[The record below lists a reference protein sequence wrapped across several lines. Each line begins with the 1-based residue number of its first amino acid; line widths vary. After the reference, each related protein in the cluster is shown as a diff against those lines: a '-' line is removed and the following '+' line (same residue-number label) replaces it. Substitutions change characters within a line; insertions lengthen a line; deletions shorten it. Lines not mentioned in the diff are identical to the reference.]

1 MGKLL
6 ATASITIKH
15 VKDGQNGVDASNKE
29 RYDGLFADGI
39 EYWSKNFNNYVKPD
53 SNTTVIT
60 STKQPKYGD
69 KVLNIKN
76 DTWLYAKNK
85 ISIKPNSIYRF
96 IFRVRQETAATDNTK
111 MQIYAGA
118 TEFNSSGAK
127 ISVNNGTYFV
137 VSGTNI
143 APPTANQI
151 TAGDYKWLE
160 YTVYMS
166 TTAKNAITDSKGAT
180 LFPAVKAFTSGV
192 STIKPMFIVNYQ
204 GGNGTA
210 QVDAL
215 IVEEVTDLYEVAVLQ
230 SRTSKLEVKDTEIL
244 AQVTKTETIVS
255 KLGNPMSLGVKK
267 EYSDFTSSNVGE
279 FYLHGYDSNNK
290 PADVNGSCMW
300 PQTINGVQ
308 QLASTTL
315 PKQMYN
321 PNGKVPAKTP
331 IYMVWDLTSGNWLSI
346 WKTEVENTVTW
357 HKMHANDSVDGNV
370 YTFTWNANE
379 INRYIFVG
387 YYMTEKN
394 ISESPFLAVQLFKG
408 ALTYLE
414 AINMSVTASYGQI
427 KVLDNE
433 ISMKVDNDG
442 VIAAINLYSQTDGSG
457 SGVKISGNKIDL
469 EGQVTFSSLAASG
482 AGAIKSV
489 FTTQGDTTV
498 INGAMIKTGSIK
510 ANDLLIKGN
519 LSIIN
524 NENKKTFSVDADGNV
539 EVDGLLQSS
548 NFDEHLALGYQI
560 SPAGT
565 AILNQAVVK
574 GDVILPSSGMTN
586 YGGQI
591 GNKNLVKNSD
601 FSNGNSNWS
610 FSIASVDKTK
620 LFEGRPTLK
629 LTRTG
634 ATTDTWNGAQQD
646 IDIQGNANIK
656 NQAFTVSFWY
666 YIEDKSTIDTTI
678 AVELK
683 GKNANGNH
691 ISAGGYWS
699 ATKDTVVER
708 KWTYVSYTFTPTSSD
723 LDRLFIYPWIKR
735 NGTVWFARFKV
746 EKSNKAT
753 PWCPHPLEQLNNV
766 RIWAGE
772 KYENRDSAPF
782 RVYEN
787 GDIVATNGTFN
798 GRVLGH
804 IDSKNIHIHE
814 GQFVINSVTTFIDDD
829 NQVASIAPMDAHPNP
844 YMLLSA
850 EKNFINTDIAF
861 GTIEDSRIK
870 YSNNN
875 RILDVNCKA
884 NFNIGT
890 TRLTCNSGTAW
901 SDGIEFASRL
911 TGNNG
916 LVAMNFRG
924 TSSSDANHMNTL
936 YMVAKGGKGSTYGD
950 FCMRRAN
957 WDEDFDLNVHGNVK
971 IKTAISSELHGVQ
984 IKAVSNEGWGFYV
997 V

>member
-15 VKDGQNGVDASNKE
+15 IKDGVDASNKE

-39 EYWSKNFNNYVKPD
+39 EYWSKDYNNYVKPD
-53 SNTTVIT
+53 GNTTVIT

-127 ISVNNGTYFV
+127 ISVNNGTYFIV
-137 VSGTNI
+137 GGVNI
-143 APPTANQI
+143 APPTADQI
-151 TAGDYKWLE
+151 TAGNYKWLE
-160 YTVYMS
+160 YTAYMS

-192 STIKPMFIVNYQ
+192 STIKPMFIVNYT

-230 SRTSKLEVKDTEIL
+230 SRSSKLEAKDTEIL

-414 AINMSVTASYGQI
+414 AINMSVTASYGQV

-433 ISMKVDNDG
+433 ISMKVDNNG

-510 ANDLLIKGN
+510 ANDLLIKDN

-524 NENKKTFSVDADGNV
+524 SENKKTFSVDADGNV
-539 EVDGLLQSS
+539 EIDGLLQSS

-574 GDVILPSSGMTN
+574 GDVILPNAGMTN
-586 YGGQI
+586 EYDMSQAYGR
-591 GNKNLVKNSD
+591 NLALNTSKNY
-601 FSNGNSNWS
+601 SNAYSS
-610 FSIASVDKTK
+610 F
-620 LFEGRPTLK
+620 
-629 LTRTG
+629 TG
-634 ATTDTWNGAQQD
+634 ATNTCPSLATVKLNGLNVGDKVTVRLIYKYTNIVAASGQTASVW
-646 IDIQGNANIK
+646 IQGSGNSTAWNSGAFGGSGKKTLSGSGEYEFLYDFTITSDHLKNSTWSTNIRH
-656 NQAFTVSFWY
+656 
-666 YIEDKSTIDTTI
+666 D
-678 AVELK
+678 
-683 GKNANGNH
+683 
-691 ISAGGYWS
+691 
-699 ATKDTVVER
+699 
-708 KWTYVSYTFTPTSSD
+708 YVQSGSVQ
-723 LDRLFIYPWIKR
+723 WKE
-735 NGTVWFARFKV
+735 FKV
-746 EKSNKAT
+746 EKCTKDKAT
-753 PWCPHPLEQLNNV
+753 KWSPAPEDNLNPV
-766 RIWAGE
+766 RIWAGSEYE
-772 KYENRDSAPF
+772 KRDNAPF
-782 RVYEN
+782 RVYQN
-787 GDIVATNGTFN
+787 GDIVATNGTFS
-798 GRVLGH
+798 GRILGH
-804 IDSKNIHIHE
+804 IDSGNIHIDNGE
-814 GQFVINSVTTFIDDD
+814 FVINSVTTFIDDD
-829 NQVASIAPMDAHPNP
+829 NQVASIAPRDAHPNP

-875 RILDVNCKA
+875 RVLDVNCKA

>member
-15 VKDGQNGVDASNKE
+15 IKDGVDASNKE

-39 EYWSKNFNNYVKPD
+39 EYWSKDYNNYVKPD
-53 SNTTVIT
+53 GNTTVIT

-69 KVLNIKN
+69 KVLNIRN
-76 DTWLYAKNK
+76 ETWLYAKNK

-96 IFRVRQETAATDNTK
+96 IFRVRQETASTDNTK
-111 MQIYAGA
+111 MKIYAGA

-127 ISVNNGTYFV
+127 ISTNNGTYFV
-137 VSGTNI
+137 VGGTNI

-267 EYSDFTSSNVGE
+267 EYSNFTTSNEGE
-279 FYLHGYDSNNK
+279 FYLHGYDSSNK

-370 YTFTWNANE
+370 YTFTWNENE

-469 EGQVTFSSLAASG
+469 EGQVTFSSLASSG

-591 GNKNLVKNSD
+591 GNENIALDTNKGTTGWGWGLQAGGRTITEVVEDGIRCCKITRDSVASTGWSYISYSRIGREKYLPSKKYTISFEVKSSVVTKFTCSLMEGNAT
-601 FSNGNSNWS
+601 NGLTTNTATAQVPKANTW
-610 FSIASVDKTK
+610 TK
-620 LFEGRPTLK
+620 LSFTL
-629 LTRTG
+629 T
-634 ATTDTWNGAQQD
+634 
-646 IDIQGNANIK
+646 
-656 NQAFTVSFWY
+656 
-666 YIEDKSTIDTTI
+666 
-678 AVELK
+678 
-683 GKNANGNH
+683 
-691 ISAGGYWS
+691 
-699 ATKDTVVER
+699 TKDTLPTSTTQCVYLNGMSSEPG
-708 KWTYVSYTFTPTSSD
+708 VSYMF
-723 LDRLFIYPWIKR
+723 R
-735 NGTVWFARFKV
+735 NLKIEEGT
-746 EKSNKAT
+746 KST
-753 PWCPHPLEQLNNV
+753 PWCPNKSEQFNHV

-772 KYENRDSAPF
+772 KYENRNSAPF

-787 GDIVATNGTFN
+787 GDIIATNGTFN

-829 NQVASIAPMDAHPNP
+829 NQVASIAPRDAHPNP

-875 RILDVNCKA
+875 RVLDVNCKA

-911 TGNNG
+911 AGNNG

-924 TSSSDANHMNTL
+924 TSSSDANCMNTL
-936 YMVAKGGKGSTYGD
+936 FMVAKGGKGSTYGD

>member
-15 VKDGQNGVDASNKE
+15 VKDGHDASNKE

-39 EYWSKNFNNYVKPD
+39 EYWSKDFNNYVKPD

-76 DTWLYAKNK
+76 ETWLYAKNK

-96 IFRVRQETAATDNTK
+96 IFRVRQETASTDNTK
-111 MQIYAGA
+111 MKIYAGA

-127 ISVNNGTYFV
+127 ISANNGNYFV
-137 VSGTNI
+137 VGAVDI
-143 APPTANQI
+143 APPTADQI
-151 TAGDYKWLE
+151 TAGNYKWLE
-160 YTVYMS
+160 YTAYMS

-267 EYSDFTSSNVGE
+267 EYSDFATSNAGE
-279 FYLHGYDSNNK
+279 FYLHGYDSSNK

-433 ISMKVDNDG
+433 ISMKVDNNG

-469 EGQVTFSSLAASG
+469 EGQVTFSSLADSG

-519 LSIIN
+519 LSIIDS
-524 NENKKTFSVDADGNV
+524 ENKKTFSVDADGNV
-539 EVDGLLQSS
+539 EIDGLLQSS

-560 SPAGT
+560 SPDGT
-565 AILNQAVVK
+565 AILNQATIR
-574 GDVILPSSGMTN
+574 GDVKLPNAGITN
-586 YGGQI
+586 YGATI
-591 GNKNLVKNSD
+591 GNENLLLRSGA
-601 FSNGNSNWS
+601 FSNNTGNWGANGSTISLDNT
-610 FSIASVDKTK
+610 TK
-620 LFEGRPTLK
+620 YNDSPTIK
-629 LTRTG
+629 IVGNTG
-634 ATTDTWNGAQQD
+634 AVYNGFVQLERNTTYIYSATVKANKIING
-646 IDIQGNANIK
+646 GNMSPLHMWVNTQESAAHLEIITL
-656 NQAFTVSFWY
+656 A
-666 YIEDKSTIDTTI
+666 KSTITTEWNQ
-678 AVELK
+678 V
-683 GKNANGNH
+683 
-691 ISAGGYWS
+691 Y
-699 ATKDTVVER
+699 VVF
-708 KWTYVSYTFTPTSSD
+708 KTPNEA
-723 LDRLFIYPWIKR
+723 DRYFMKPFIYNI
-735 NGTVWFARFKV
+735 GDATVWLANAKV
-746 EKSNKAT
+746 EKTNENKPT
-753 PWCPHPLEQLNNV
+753 PWCPHKGEQMNYV
-766 RIWAGE
+766 RFWAGTSF
-772 KYENRDSAPF
+772 ENRESAPF
-782 RVYEN
+782 RVYQN

-850 EKNFINTDIAF
+850 EKNFINTDISF

-875 RILDVNCKA
+875 RTLDVNCKA

-936 YMVAKGGKGSTYGD
+936 FMVAKGGKGSTYGD

>member
-15 VKDGQNGVDASNKE
+15 IKDGVDASNKE

-39 EYWSKNFNNYVKPD
+39 EYWSKDFNNYVKPD
-53 SNTTVIT
+53 GNTTVIT

-96 IFRVRQETAATDNTK
+96 IFRVRQETASTDNTK
-111 MQIYAGA
+111 MKIYAGA

-127 ISVNNGTYFV
+127 ISVNNGSYFIV
-137 VSGTNI
+137 GAVNI
-143 APPTANQI
+143 APPTADQT

-267 EYSDFTSSNVGE
+267 EYSDFTSSNIGE

-331 IYMVWDLTSGNWLSI
+331 IYMVWDLTGGNWLSI

-414 AINMSVTASYGQI
+414 AINMSVTASYGQV

-433 ISMKVDNDG
+433 ISMKVDNNG

-482 AGAIKSV
+482 AGAIKNV

-510 ANDLLIKGN
+510 ANDLLIKDN
-519 LSIIN
+519 LSIIDS
-524 NENKKTFSVDADGNV
+524 ENKKTFSVDADGNV
-539 EVDGLLQSS
+539 EIDGLLQSS

-591 GNKNLVKNSD
+591 GNENIALDTNKGTTGWGWGLQAGGRTITEVVEDGIRCCKITRDSVASTGWSYISYSRIGREKYLPSKKYTISFEVKSSVVTKFTCSLMEGNATNGLTTNSATAQVPKA
-601 FSNGNSNWS
+601 NTW
-610 FSIASVDKTK
+610 TK
-620 LFEGRPTLK
+620 LSFTL
-629 LTRTG
+629 T
-634 ATTDTWNGAQQD
+634 
-646 IDIQGNANIK
+646 
-656 NQAFTVSFWY
+656 
-666 YIEDKSTIDTTI
+666 
-678 AVELK
+678 
-683 GKNANGNH
+683 
-691 ISAGGYWS
+691 
-699 ATKDTVVER
+699 TKDTLPTSTTQCVYLNGMSSEPG
-708 KWTYVSYTFTPTSSD
+708 VSYMF
-723 LDRLFIYPWIKR
+723 R
-735 NGTVWFARFKV
+735 NLKIEEGT
-746 EKSNKAT
+746 EST
-753 PWCPHPLEQLNNV
+753 PWCPNKSEQFNNV

-814 GQFVINSVTTFIDDD
+814 GQFVINSITTFIDDD
-829 NQVASIAPMDAHPNP
+829 NQVASIAPRDAHPNP

-850 EKNFINTDIAF
+850 EKNFINTDISF

-875 RILDVNCKA
+875 RTLDVNCKA

-924 TSSSDANHMNTL
+924 TSSSDANCMNTL
-936 YMVAKGGKGSTYGD
+936 FMVAKGGKGSTYGD

>member
-15 VKDGQNGVDASNKE
+15 IKDGQNGVDASNKE

-39 EYWSKNFNNYVKPD
+39 EYWSKDYNNYVKPD
-53 SNTTVIT
+53 GNTTVIT

-69 KVLNIKN
+69 KVLNIRN
-76 DTWLYAKNK
+76 ETWLYAKNK

-96 IFRVRQETAATDNTK
+96 IFRVRQETASTDNTK
-111 MQIYAGA
+111 MKIYAGA

-127 ISVNNGTYFV
+127 ISTNNGTYFV
-137 VSGTNI
+137 VGGTNI
-143 APPTANQI
+143 APPTADQI
-151 TAGDYKWLE
+151 TAGNYKWLE
-160 YTVYMS
+160 YTAYMS

-414 AINMSVTASYGQI
+414 AINMSVTASYGQV

-433 ISMKVDNDG
+433 ISMKVDNNG

-510 ANDLLIKGN
+510 ANDLLIKDN

-524 NENKKTFSVDADGNV
+524 SENKKTFSVDADGNV
-539 EVDGLLQSS
+539 EIDGLLQSS
-548 NFDEHLALGYQI
+548 NFNEHLALGYQI

-591 GNKNLVKNSD
+591 GNENIATNTNEGTTGWGWGLQAGGRTITEVVEDGIRCCKITRDSVASTGWSYISYSRIGREKYLPSKKYTISFEVKSSVVTKFTCSLMEGNATNGLTTNSATAQVPKA
-601 FSNGNSNWS
+601 NTW
-610 FSIASVDKTK
+610 TK
-620 LFEGRPTLK
+620 LSFTL
-629 LTRTG
+629 T
-634 ATTDTWNGAQQD
+634 
-646 IDIQGNANIK
+646 
-656 NQAFTVSFWY
+656 
-666 YIEDKSTIDTTI
+666 
-678 AVELK
+678 
-683 GKNANGNH
+683 
-691 ISAGGYWS
+691 
-699 ATKDTVVER
+699 TKDTLPTSTTQCVYLNGMSSEPG
-708 KWTYVSYTFTPTSSD
+708 VSYMF
-723 LDRLFIYPWIKR
+723 R
-735 NGTVWFARFKV
+735 NLKIEEGT
-746 EKSNKAT
+746 EST
-753 PWCPHPLEQLNNV
+753 PWCPNKSEQFNNV

-772 KYENRDSAPF
+772 KYENRNNAPF

-787 GDIVATNGTFN
+787 GDIIATNGTFN

-850 EKNFINTDIAF
+850 EKNFINTDISF

-875 RILDVNCKA
+875 RVLDVNCKA

-911 TGNNG
+911 AGNNG

-924 TSSSDANHMNTL
+924 TSSSDANCMNTL
-936 YMVAKGGKGSTYGD
+936 FMVAKGGKGSTYGD

>member
-15 VKDGQNGVDASNKE
+15 VKDGVDASNKE

-39 EYWSKNFNNYVKPD
+39 EYWSKDYNNYVKPD
-53 SNTTVIT
+53 GNTTVIT

-69 KVLNIKN
+69 KVLNIRN
-76 DTWLYAKNK
+76 ETWLYAKNK

-96 IFRVRQETAATDNTK
+96 IFRVRQETASTDNTK
-111 MQIYAGA
+111 MKIYAGA

-127 ISVNNGTYFV
+127 ISVNNGSYFIV
-137 VSGTNI
+137 GAVNI
-143 APPTANQI
+143 APPTADQT

-279 FYLHGYDSNNK
+279 FYLHGYDSSNK

-331 IYMVWDLTSGNWLSI
+331 IYMVWDLTGGNWLSI

-433 ISMKVDNDG
+433 ISMKVDNNG

-469 EGQVTFSSLAASG
+469 EGQVTFSSLASSG

-591 GNKNLVKNSD
+591 GNENIALDTNKGTTGWGWGLQAGGRTITEVVEDGIRCCKITRDSVASTGWSYISYSRIGREKYLPSKKYTISFEVKSSVVTKFTCSLMEGNATNGLTTNSATAQVPKA
-601 FSNGNSNWS
+601 NTW
-610 FSIASVDKTK
+610 TK
-620 LFEGRPTLK
+620 LSFTL
-629 LTRTG
+629 T
-634 ATTDTWNGAQQD
+634 
-646 IDIQGNANIK
+646 
-656 NQAFTVSFWY
+656 
-666 YIEDKSTIDTTI
+666 
-678 AVELK
+678 
-683 GKNANGNH
+683 
-691 ISAGGYWS
+691 
-699 ATKDTVVER
+699 TKDTLPTSTTQCVYLNGMSSEPG
-708 KWTYVSYTFTPTSSD
+708 VSYMF
-723 LDRLFIYPWIKR
+723 R
-735 NGTVWFARFKV
+735 NLKIEEGT
-746 EKSNKAT
+746 EST
-753 PWCPHPLEQLNNV
+753 PWCPNKSEQFNNV

-772 KYENRDSAPF
+772 KYENRNSAPF

-787 GDIVATNGTFN
+787 GDIIATNGTFN

-850 EKNFINTDIAF
+850 EKNFINTDISF

-875 RILDVNCKA
+875 RTLDVNCKA

-924 TSSSDANHMNTL
+924 TSSSDANCMNTL
-936 YMVAKGGKGSTYGD
+936 FMVAKGGKGSTYGD

>member
-15 VKDGQNGVDASNKE
+15 VKDGVDASNKE

-39 EYWSKNFNNYVKPD
+39 EYWSKDYNNYVKPD
-53 SNTTVIT
+53 GNTTVIT

-76 DTWLYAKNK
+76 ETWLYAKNK

-96 IFRVRQETAATDNTK
+96 IFRVRQETASTDNTK
-111 MQIYAGA
+111 MKIYAGA

-127 ISVNNGTYFV
+127 ISVNNGNYFV
-137 VSGTNI
+137 VGGTNI
-143 APPTANQI
+143 APPTTDQT
-151 TAGDYKWLE
+151 TAGNYKWLE
-160 YTVYMS
+160 YTAYMS

-192 STIKPMFIVNYQ
+192 STIRPMFIVNYQ

-433 ISMKVDNDG
+433 ISMKVDNNG

-469 EGQVTFSSLAASG
+469 EGQVTFSSLASSG

-524 NENKKTFSVDADGNV
+524 NENKKTFSVDANGNV

-574 GDVILPSSGMTN
+574 GDVILPNAGMTN
-586 YGGQI
+586 EYDMSQAYGR
-591 GNKNLVKNSD
+591 NLALNTSKD
-601 FSNGNSNWS
+601 YSNAYSS
-610 FSIASVDKTK
+610 F
-620 LFEGRPTLK
+620 
-629 LTRTG
+629 TG
-634 ATTDTWNGAQQD
+634 ATNTCPSLATVKLNGLNVGDKVTVRLIYKYTNIVAASGQTASVW
-646 IDIQGNANIK
+646 IQGSGNSTAWNSGAFGGSGKKTLSGSGEYEFLYDFTITSDHLKNSTWSTNIRH
-656 NQAFTVSFWY
+656 
-666 YIEDKSTIDTTI
+666 D
-678 AVELK
+678 
-683 GKNANGNH
+683 
-691 ISAGGYWS
+691 
-699 ATKDTVVER
+699 
-708 KWTYVSYTFTPTSSD
+708 YVQSGSVQ
-723 LDRLFIYPWIKR
+723 WKE
-735 NGTVWFARFKV
+735 FKV
-746 EKSNKAT
+746 EKCTKDKAT
-753 PWCPHPLEQLNNV
+753 KWSPAPEDNLNPV
-766 RIWAGE
+766 RIWAGSEYE
-772 KYENRDSAPF
+772 KRDNAPF
-782 RVYEN
+782 RVYQN

-798 GRVLGH
+798 GKVLGH

-850 EKNFINTDIAF
+850 EKNFINTDISF

-875 RILDVNCKA
+875 RTLDVNCKA

-936 YMVAKGGKGSTYGD
+936 FMVAKGGKGSTYGD

>member
-15 VKDGQNGVDASNKE
+15 IKDGQNGVDASNKE

-39 EYWSKNFNNYVKPD
+39 EYWSKDYNNYVKPD
-53 SNTTVIT
+53 GNTTVIT

-111 MQIYAGA
+111 MKIYAGA

-137 VSGTNI
+137 VGGTNI
-143 APPTANQI
+143 APPTADQI
-151 TAGDYKWLE
+151 TAGNYKWLE
-160 YTVYMS
+160 YTAYMS

-331 IYMVWDLTSGNWLSI
+331 IYMVWDLTGGNWLSI

-414 AINMSVTASYGQI
+414 AINMSVTASYGQV

-433 ISMKVDNDG
+433 ISMKVDNNG

-524 NENKKTFSVDADGNV
+524 NKNKKTFSVDADGNV

-591 GNKNLVKNSD
+591 GNENIALDTNKGTTGWGWGLQAGGRTITEVVEDGIRCCKITRDSVASTGWSYISYSRIGREKYLPSKKYTISFEVKSSVATKFTCCLMEGNATNGLTTNSATAQVPKA
-601 FSNGNSNWS
+601 NTW
-610 FSIASVDKTK
+610 TK
-620 LFEGRPTLK
+620 LSFTL
-629 LTRTG
+629 T
-634 ATTDTWNGAQQD
+634 
-646 IDIQGNANIK
+646 
-656 NQAFTVSFWY
+656 
-666 YIEDKSTIDTTI
+666 
-678 AVELK
+678 
-683 GKNANGNH
+683 
-691 ISAGGYWS
+691 
-699 ATKDTVVER
+699 TKDTLPTSTTQCVYLNGMSSEPG
-708 KWTYVSYTFTPTSSD
+708 VSYMF
-723 LDRLFIYPWIKR
+723 R
-735 NGTVWFARFKV
+735 NLKIEEGT
-746 EKSNKAT
+746 EST
-753 PWCPHPLEQLNNV
+753 PWCPNKSEQFNNV

-850 EKNFINTDIAF
+850 EKNFINTDISF

-875 RILDVNCKA
+875 RTLDVNCKA

>member
-15 VKDGQNGVDASNKE
+15 IKDGQNGVDASNKE

-39 EYWSKNFNNYVKPD
+39 EYWSKDYNNYVKPD
-53 SNTTVIT
+53 GNTTVIT

-69 KVLNIKN
+69 KVLNIRN
-76 DTWLYAKNK
+76 ETWLYAKNK

-96 IFRVRQETAATDNTK
+96 IFRVRQETASTDNTK
-111 MQIYAGA
+111 MKIYAGA

-127 ISVNNGTYFV
+127 ISVNNGSYFIV
-137 VSGTNI
+137 GAVNI
-143 APPTANQI
+143 APPTADQT

-267 EYSDFTSSNVGE
+267 EYSNFTTSNEGE
-279 FYLHGYDSNNK
+279 FYLHGYDSSNK

-315 PKQMYN
+315 PKQTYN
-321 PNGKVPAKTP
+321 PDGKVPAKTP
-331 IYMVWDLTSGNWLSI
+331 IYMVWDLTGGNWLSV

-357 HKMHANDSVDGNV
+357 YKMHANENVDGNV
-370 YTFTWNANE
+370 YTFTWNENE

-433 ISMKVDNDG
+433 ISMKVDNNG

-591 GNKNLVKNSD
+591 GNENIALDTNKGTTGWGWGLQAGGRTITEIVEDGIRCCKITRDSVASTGWSYISYSRIGREKYLPSKKYTISFEVKSSVVTKFTCSLMEGNATNGLTTNSATAQVPKA
-601 FSNGNSNWS
+601 NTW
-610 FSIASVDKTK
+610 TK
-620 LFEGRPTLK
+620 LSFTL
-629 LTRTG
+629 T
-634 ATTDTWNGAQQD
+634 
-646 IDIQGNANIK
+646 
-656 NQAFTVSFWY
+656 
-666 YIEDKSTIDTTI
+666 
-678 AVELK
+678 
-683 GKNANGNH
+683 
-691 ISAGGYWS
+691 
-699 ATKDTVVER
+699 TKDTLPTSTTQCVYLNGMSSEPG
-708 KWTYVSYTFTPTSSD
+708 VSYMF
-723 LDRLFIYPWIKR
+723 R
-735 NGTVWFARFKV
+735 NLKIEEGT
-746 EKSNKAT
+746 EST
-753 PWCPHPLEQLNNV
+753 PWCPNKSEQFNNV

-814 GQFVINSVTTFIDDD
+814 GQFVINSVTTFIDDN

-924 TSSSDANHMNTL
+924 TSSNDANHMNTL

>member
-15 VKDGQNGVDASNKE
+15 IKDGVDASNKE

-39 EYWSKNFNNYVKPD
+39 EYWSKDFNNYVKPD
-53 SNTTVIT
+53 GNTTVIT

-166 TTAKNAITDSKGAT
+166 TTAKNAITDSKGTT

-192 STIKPMFIVNYQ
+192 STIKPMFIVNYS

-267 EYSDFTSSNVGE
+267 EYSNFTTSNEGE
-279 FYLHGYDSNNK
+279 FYLHGYDSSNK
-290 PADVNGSCMW
+290 PADINGSCMW

-315 PKQMYN
+315 PKQTYN
-321 PNGKVPAKTP
+321 PDGKVPAKTP
-331 IYMVWDLTSGNWLSI
+331 IYMVWDLTGGNWLSV

-357 HKMHANDSVDGNV
+357 YKMHANENVDGNV
-370 YTFTWNANE
+370 YTFTWNENE

-414 AINMSVTASYGQI
+414 AINMSVTASYGQV

-433 ISMKVDNDG
+433 ISMKVDNNG

-482 AGAIKSV
+482 TGAIKNV

-510 ANDLLIKGN
+510 ANDLLIKDN
-519 LSIIN
+519 LSIIDS
-524 NENKKTFSVDADGNV
+524 ENKKTFSVDADGNV
-539 EVDGLLQSS
+539 EIDGLLQSS

-560 SPAGT
+560 SPNGT
-565 AILNQAVVK
+565 AILNQATIR
-574 GDVILPSSGMTN
+574 GDVKLPNAGITN
-586 YGGQI
+586 YGATI
-591 GNKNLVKNSD
+591 GNENLLLRSGA
-601 FSNGNSNWS
+601 FSNNTGNWGANGSTISLDNT
-610 FSIASVDKTK
+610 TK
-620 LFEGRPTLK
+620 YNDSPTIK
-629 LTRTG
+629 
-634 ATTDTWNGAQQD
+634 
-646 IDIQGNANIK
+646 IVGNAGAIYNGFAQLER
-656 NQAFTVSFWY
+656 NTTYVYSATVKANKIINGGNMSPLHMWVNTQESAAHLE
-666 YIEDKSTIDTTI
+666 IITLAKSTITTEWNQ
-678 AVELK
+678 V
-683 GKNANGNH
+683 
-691 ISAGGYWS
+691 Y
-699 ATKDTVVER
+699 VVF
-708 KWTYVSYTFTPTSSD
+708 KTPNEA
-723 LDRLFIYPWIKR
+723 DRYFMKPFIYNI
-735 NGTVWFARFKV
+735 GDATVWLANAKV
-746 EKSNKAT
+746 EKTNENKPT
-753 PWCPHPLEQLNNV
+753 PWCPHKGEQMNYV
-766 RIWAGE
+766 RFWAGTSF
-772 KYENRDSAPF
+772 ENRESAPF
-782 RVYEN
+782 RVYQN

-850 EKNFINTDIAF
+850 EKNFINTDISF

-875 RILDVNCKA
+875 RTLDVNCKA

-924 TSSSDANHMNTL
+924 TSSSDANCMNTL
-936 YMVAKGGKGSTYGD
+936 FMVAKGGKGSTYGD

-957 WDEDFDLNVHGNVK
+957 WDEDFDLNVHGNIK

>member
-15 VKDGQNGVDASNKE
+15 VKDGVDASNKE

-39 EYWSKNFNNYVKPD
+39 EYWSKDYNNYVKPD
-53 SNTTVIT
+53 GNTTVIT

-76 DTWLYAKNK
+76 ETWLYAKNK

-111 MQIYAGA
+111 MKIYAGA

-127 ISVNNGTYFV
+127 ISVNNGSYFIV
-137 VSGTNI
+137 GAVNI
-143 APPTANQI
+143 APPTADQT
-151 TAGDYKWLE
+151 TAGNYKWLE

-267 EYSDFTSSNVGE
+267 EYSNFTTSNEGE
-279 FYLHGYDSNNK
+279 FYLHGYDSSNK

-315 PKQMYN
+315 PKQTYN
-321 PNGKVPAKTP
+321 PDGKVPAKTP
-331 IYMVWDLTSGNWLSI
+331 IYMVWDLTGGNWLSV

-357 HKMHANDSVDGNV
+357 YKMHANENVDGNV
-370 YTFTWNANE
+370 YTFTWNENE

-414 AINMSVTASYGQI
+414 AINMSVTASYGQV

-433 ISMKVDNDG
+433 ISMKVDNNG

-469 EGQVTFSSLAASG
+469 EGQVTFSSLASSG

-591 GNKNLVKNSD
+591 GNENIALDTNKGTTGWGWGLQAGGRTITEVVEDGIRCCKITRDSVASTGWSYISYSRIGREKYLPSKKYTISFEVKSSVVTKFTCSLMEGNATNGLTTNSATAQVPK
-601 FSNGNSNWS
+601 
-610 FSIASVDKTK
+610 ASTWTK
-620 LFEGRPTLK
+620 LSFI
-629 LTRTG
+629 LT
-634 ATTDTWNGAQQD
+634 
-646 IDIQGNANIK
+646 
-656 NQAFTVSFWY
+656 
-666 YIEDKSTIDTTI
+666 
-678 AVELK
+678 
-683 GKNANGNH
+683 
-691 ISAGGYWS
+691 
-699 ATKDTVVER
+699 TKDTLPTSTTQCVYLNGMSSEPG
-708 KWTYVSYTFTPTSSD
+708 VSYMF
-723 LDRLFIYPWIKR
+723 R
-735 NGTVWFARFKV
+735 NLKIEEGT
-746 EKSNKAT
+746 EST
-753 PWCPHPLEQLNNV
+753 PWCPNKSEQFNNV

-772 KYENRDSAPF
+772 KYENRNSAPF

-829 NQVASIAPMDAHPNP
+829 NQVASIAPRDAHPNP

-850 EKNFINTDIAF
+850 EKNFINTDISF

-936 YMVAKGGKGSTYGD
+936 FMVAKGGKGSTYGD

>member
-15 VKDGQNGVDASNKE
+15 VKDGVDASNKE

-39 EYWSKNFNNYVKPD
+39 EYWSKDYNNYVKPD
-53 SNTTVIT
+53 GNTTVIT

-96 IFRVRQETAATDNTK
+96 IFRVRQETASTDNTK
-111 MQIYAGA
+111 MKIYAGA

-127 ISVNNGTYFV
+127 ISVNNGNYFV
-137 VSGTNI
+137 VGGTNI
-143 APPTANQI
+143 APPTTDQT
-151 TAGDYKWLE
+151 TAGNYKWLE
-160 YTVYMS
+160 YTAYMS

-192 STIKPMFIVNYQ
+192 STIRPMFIVNYQ

-414 AINMSVTASYGQI
+414 AINMSVTASYGQV

-433 ISMKVDNDG
+433 ISMKVDNNG

-548 NFDEHLALGYQI
+548 NFNEHLALGYQI

-574 GDVILPSSGMTN
+574 GDVILPNAGMTN
-586 YGGQI
+586 EYDMSQAYGR
-591 GNKNLVKNSD
+591 NLALNTSKD
-601 FSNGNSNWS
+601 YSNAYSS
-610 FSIASVDKTK
+610 F
-620 LFEGRPTLK
+620 
-629 LTRTG
+629 TG
-634 ATTDTWNGAQQD
+634 ATNTCPSLATVKLNGLNVGDKVTVRLIYKYTNIVAASGQTASVW
-646 IDIQGNANIK
+646 IQGSGNSTAWNSGAFGGSGKKTISGSGEYEFLYDFTITSDHLKNSTWSTNIRH
-656 NQAFTVSFWY
+656 
-666 YIEDKSTIDTTI
+666 D
-678 AVELK
+678 
-683 GKNANGNH
+683 
-691 ISAGGYWS
+691 
-699 ATKDTVVER
+699 
-708 KWTYVSYTFTPTSSD
+708 YVQSGSVQ
-723 LDRLFIYPWIKR
+723 WKE
-735 NGTVWFARFKV
+735 FKV
-746 EKSNKAT
+746 EKCTKDKAT
-753 PWCPHPLEQLNNV
+753 KWSPAPEDNLNPV
-766 RIWAGE
+766 RIWAGSEYE
-772 KYENRDSAPF
+772 KRDNAPF
-782 RVYEN
+782 RVYQN

-798 GRVLGH
+798 GKVLGH

-850 EKNFINTDIAF
+850 EKNFINTDISF

-875 RILDVNCKA
+875 RTLDVNCKA

-936 YMVAKGGKGSTYGD
+936 FMVAKGGKGSTYGD

>member
-15 VKDGQNGVDASNKE
+15 VKDGVDASNKE

-39 EYWSKNFNNYVKPD
+39 EYWSKDYNNYVKPD
-53 SNTTVIT
+53 GNTTVIT

-69 KVLNIKN
+69 KVLNIRN
-76 DTWLYAKNK
+76 ETWLYAKNK

-96 IFRVRQETAATDNTK
+96 IFRVRQETASTDNTK
-111 MQIYAGA
+111 MKIYAGA

-267 EYSDFTSSNVGE
+267 EYSNFTTSNEGE
-279 FYLHGYDSNNK
+279 FYLHGYDSSNK

-315 PKQMYN
+315 PKQTYN
-321 PNGKVPAKTP
+321 PDGKVPAKTP
-331 IYMVWDLTSGNWLSI
+331 IYMVWDLTGGNWLSV

-357 HKMHANDSVDGNV
+357 YKMHANENVDGNV
-370 YTFTWNANE
+370 YTFTWNENE

-433 ISMKVDNDG
+433 ISMKVDNNG

-591 GNKNLVKNSD
+591 GNENIALDTNKGTTGWGWGLQAGGRTITEIVEDGIRCCKITRDSVASTGWSYISYSRIGREKYLPSKKYTISFEVKSSVVTKFTCSLMEGNATNGLTTNSATAQVPKA
-601 FSNGNSNWS
+601 NTW
-610 FSIASVDKTK
+610 TK
-620 LFEGRPTLK
+620 LSFTL
-629 LTRTG
+629 T
-634 ATTDTWNGAQQD
+634 
-646 IDIQGNANIK
+646 
-656 NQAFTVSFWY
+656 
-666 YIEDKSTIDTTI
+666 
-678 AVELK
+678 
-683 GKNANGNH
+683 
-691 ISAGGYWS
+691 
-699 ATKDTVVER
+699 TKDTLPTSTTQCVYLNGMSSEPG
-708 KWTYVSYTFTPTSSD
+708 VSYMF
-723 LDRLFIYPWIKR
+723 R
-735 NGTVWFARFKV
+735 NLKIEEGT
-746 EKSNKAT
+746 EST
-753 PWCPHPLEQLNNV
+753 PWCPNKSEQFNNV

-814 GQFVINSVTTFIDDD
+814 GQFVINSVTTFIDDN

-924 TSSSDANHMNTL
+924 TSSNDANHMNTL

>member
-15 VKDGQNGVDASNKE
+15 VKDGHDASNKE
-29 RYDGLFADGI
+29 RYDGFFADGI
-39 EYWSKNFNNYVKPD
+39 EYWSKDYNNYVKPD
-53 SNTTVIT
+53 GNTTVIT

-69 KVLNIKN
+69 KVLNIRN
-76 DTWLYAKNK
+76 ETWLYAKNK

-96 IFRVRQETAATDNTK
+96 IFRVRQETASTDNTK
-111 MQIYAGA
+111 MKIYAGA

-127 ISVNNGTYFV
+127 ISVNNGSYFIV
-137 VSGTNI
+137 GAVNI
-143 APPTANQI
+143 APPTADQT

-331 IYMVWDLTSGNWLSI
+331 IYIVRDLTDNKWLSV

-433 ISMKVDNDG
+433 VSMKVDNNG

-469 EGQVTFSSLAASG
+469 EGQVTFSSLASSG

-591 GNKNLVKNSD
+591 GNENIALDTNKGTTGWGWGLQAGGRTITEVVEDGIRCCKITRDSVASTGWSYISYSRIGREKYLPSKKYTISFEVKSSVVTKFTCSLMEGNATNGLTTNSATAQVPKA
-601 FSNGNSNWS
+601 NTW
-610 FSIASVDKTK
+610 TK
-620 LFEGRPTLK
+620 LSFTL
-629 LTRTG
+629 T
-634 ATTDTWNGAQQD
+634 
-646 IDIQGNANIK
+646 
-656 NQAFTVSFWY
+656 
-666 YIEDKSTIDTTI
+666 
-678 AVELK
+678 
-683 GKNANGNH
+683 
-691 ISAGGYWS
+691 
-699 ATKDTVVER
+699 TKDTLPTSTTQCVYLNGMSSEPG
-708 KWTYVSYTFTPTSSD
+708 VSYMF
-723 LDRLFIYPWIKR
+723 R
-735 NGTVWFARFKV
+735 NLKIEEGT
-746 EKSNKAT
+746 EST
-753 PWCPHPLEQLNNV
+753 PWCPNKSEQFNNV

-772 KYENRDSAPF
+772 KYENRNSAPF

-787 GDIVATNGTFN
+787 GDIIATNGTFN

-850 EKNFINTDIAF
+850 EKNFINTDISF

-875 RILDVNCKA
+875 RTLDVNCKA

-924 TSSSDANHMNTL
+924 TSSSDANCMNTL
-936 YMVAKGGKGSTYGD
+936 FMVAKGGKGSTYGD

>member
-15 VKDGQNGVDASNKE
+15 IKDGVDASNKE

-39 EYWSKNFNNYVKPD
+39 EYWSKDYNNYVKPD
-53 SNTTVIT
+53 GNTTVIT

-76 DTWLYAKNK
+76 ETWLYAKNK

-96 IFRVRQETAATDNTK
+96 IFRVRQETASTDNTK
-111 MQIYAGA
+111 MKIYAGA

-127 ISVNNGTYFV
+127 ISANNGTYFV

-192 STIKPMFIVNYQ
+192 STIRPMFIVNYQ

-331 IYMVWDLTSGNWLSI
+331 IYMVWDLTGGNWLSI

-370 YTFTWNANE
+370 YTFTWNENE

-414 AINMSVTASYGQI
+414 AINMSVTASYGQV

-433 ISMKVDNDG
+433 ISMKVDNNG

-539 EVDGLLQSS
+539 EIDGLLQSS

-574 GDVILPSSGMTN
+574 GDVILPNAGMTN
-586 YGGQI
+586 EYDMSQAYGR
-591 GNKNLVKNSD
+591 NLALNTSKNY
-601 FSNGNSNWS
+601 SNAYSS
-610 FSIASVDKTK
+610 F
-620 LFEGRPTLK
+620 
-629 LTRTG
+629 TG
-634 ATTDTWNGAQQD
+634 ATNTCPSLATVKLNGLKVGDKVTVRLIYKYTNIVAASGQTASAW
-646 IDIQGNANIK
+646 IQGSGNSTAWNSGAFGGSGKKTLSGSGEYEFLYDFTITSDHLKNSTWSTNIRH
-656 NQAFTVSFWY
+656 
-666 YIEDKSTIDTTI
+666 D
-678 AVELK
+678 
-683 GKNANGNH
+683 
-691 ISAGGYWS
+691 
-699 ATKDTVVER
+699 
-708 KWTYVSYTFTPTSSD
+708 YVQSGSVQ
-723 LDRLFIYPWIKR
+723 WKE
-735 NGTVWFARFKV
+735 FKV
-746 EKSNKAT
+746 EKCTKDKAT
-753 PWCPHPLEQLNNV
+753 KWSPAPEDNLNPV
-766 RIWAGE
+766 RIWAGSEYE
-772 KYENRDSAPF
+772 KRDNAPF
-782 RVYEN
+782 RVYQN
-787 GDIVATNGTFN
+787 GDIYATNGTFS

-804 IDSKNIHIHE
+804 IDSGNIHINNGE
-814 GQFVINSVTTFIDDD
+814 FIINSTSTYVNEHNEISTCNLDG
-829 NQVASIAPMDAHPNP
+829 VARDAHPNP
-844 YMLLSA
+844 YIMFSA
-850 EKNFINTDIAF
+850 TKNFINTDLIF
-861 GTIEDSRIK
+861 GTTDNTRIK
-870 YSNNN
+870 YSNANST
-875 RILDVNCKA
+875 LDINAKTTI
-884 NFNIGT
+884 NTGT
-890 TRLTCNSGTAW
+890 TGITVENGKAWNSG
-901 SDGIEFASRL
+901 INLFSRL
-911 TGNNG
+911 SGNSG
-916 LVAMNFRG
+916 SFTLNFRADSG
-924 TSSSDANHMNTL
+924 KPEQCNTL
-936 YMVAKGGKGSTYGD
+936 YLISRGGKGTSFGD
-950 FCMRRAN
+950 LCLRRETWA
-957 WDEDFDLNVHGNVK
+957 EDFDLRIKGNLQVTNK
-971 IKTAISSELHGVQ
+971 ITSETNSIEMRATAD
-984 IKAVSNEGWGFYV
+984 GWGFYV
-997 V
+997 I

>member
-39 EYWSKNFNNYVKPD
+39 EYWSKDYNNYVKPD
-53 SNTTVIT
+53 GNTTVIT

-69 KVLNIKN
+69 KVLNIRN
-76 DTWLYAKNK
+76 ETWLYAKNK

-96 IFRVRQETAATDNTK
+96 IFRVRQETASTDNTK
-111 MQIYAGA
+111 MKIYAGA

-127 ISVNNGTYFV
+127 ISTNNGTYFV
-137 VSGTNI
+137 VGGTNI
-143 APPTANQI
+143 APPTADQI
-151 TAGDYKWLE
+151 TAGNYKWLE
-160 YTVYMS
+160 YTAYMS

-267 EYSDFTSSNVGE
+267 EYSNFTTSNEGE
-279 FYLHGYDSNNK
+279 FYLHGYDSSNK

-414 AINMSVTASYGQI
+414 AINMSVTASYGQV

-433 ISMKVDNDG
+433 ISMKVDNNG

-469 EGQVTFSSLAASG
+469 EGQVTFSSLASSG

-591 GNKNLVKNSD
+591 GNENIALDTNKGTTGWGWGLQAGGRTITEVVEDGIRCCKITRDSVASTGWSYISYSRIGREKYLPSKKYTISFEVKSSVVTKFTCSLMEGNAT
-601 FSNGNSNWS
+601 NGLTTNTATAQVPKANTW
-610 FSIASVDKTK
+610 TK
-620 LFEGRPTLK
+620 LSFTL
-629 LTRTG
+629 T
-634 ATTDTWNGAQQD
+634 
-646 IDIQGNANIK
+646 
-656 NQAFTVSFWY
+656 
-666 YIEDKSTIDTTI
+666 
-678 AVELK
+678 
-683 GKNANGNH
+683 
-691 ISAGGYWS
+691 
-699 ATKDTVVER
+699 TKDTLPTSTTQCVYLNGMSSEPG
-708 KWTYVSYTFTPTSSD
+708 VSYMF
-723 LDRLFIYPWIKR
+723 R
-735 NGTVWFARFKV
+735 NLKIEEGT
-746 EKSNKAT
+746 EST
-753 PWCPHPLEQLNNV
+753 PWCPNKSEQFNHV

-772 KYENRDSAPF
+772 KYENRNSAPF

-787 GDIVATNGTFN
+787 GDIIATNGTFN

-829 NQVASIAPMDAHPNP
+829 NQVASIAPRDAHPNP

-850 EKNFINTDIAF
+850 EKNFINTDISF

-875 RILDVNCKA
+875 RVLDVNCKA

-911 TGNNG
+911 AGNNG

-924 TSSSDANHMNTL
+924 TSSSDANCMNTL
-936 YMVAKGGKGSTYGD
+936 FMVAKGGKGSTYGD

>member
-15 VKDGQNGVDASNKE
+15 VKDGVDASNKE
-29 RYDGLFADGI
+29 RYDGLFADSI
-39 EYWSKNFNNYVKPD
+39 EYWSKDYNNYVKPD
-53 SNTTVIT
+53 SNVTTIT

-69 KVLNIKN
+69 KVLNIRN
-76 DTWLYAKNK
+76 ETWLYAKNK

-111 MQIYAGA
+111 MKIYAGA

-127 ISVNNGTYFV
+127 ISANNGNYFV
-137 VSGTNI
+137 VGAVDI
-143 APPTANQI
+143 APPTADQI
-151 TAGDYKWLE
+151 TAGNYKWLE
-160 YTVYMS
+160 YTAYMS

-244 AQVTKTETIVS
+244 AQVSKTETIVS

-267 EYSDFTSSNVGE
+267 EYSDFTTSNAGE
-279 FYLHGYDSNNK
+279 FYLHGYDSSNK

-414 AINMSVTASYGQI
+414 AINMSVTASYGQV

-433 ISMKVDNDG
+433 ISMKVDNNG

-510 ANDLLIKGN
+510 ANDLLIKDN

-524 NENKKTFSVDADGNV
+524 SENKKTFSVDADGNV
-539 EVDGLLQSS
+539 EIDGLLQSS

-574 GDVILPSSGMTN
+574 GDVILPSAGMTN

-591 GNKNLVKNSD
+591 GNENMASNTTGIRTITGNNSTNQCTIVANLKANSI
-601 FSNGNSNWS
+601 SG
-610 FSIASVDKTK
+610 KTVMVSYK
-620 LFEGRPTLK
+620 YKFAKGATGTFRVQTAGSYWVQVGETLTADGTEKSGKVVGK
-629 LTRTG
+629 LTTTVPTDKVINALQVRMDNFTG
-634 ATTDTWNGAQQD
+634 TA
-646 IDIQGNANIK
+646 
-656 NQAFTVSFWY
+656 
-666 YIEDKSTIDTTI
+666 E
-678 AVELK
+678 
-683 GKNANGNH
+683 
-691 ISAGGYWS
+691 IS
-699 ATKDTVVER
+699 E
-708 KWTYVSYTFTPTSSD
+708 
-723 LDRLFIYPWIKR
+723 I
-735 NGTVWFARFKV
+735 KV
-746 EKSNKAT
+746 EEGTEAT

-772 KYENRDSAPF
+772 KYENRNSAPF

-829 NQVASIAPMDAHPNP
+829 NQVASIASRDVHPNP

-850 EKNFINTDIAF
+850 EKNFINTDISF

-875 RILDVNCKA
+875 RTLDVNCKA

>member
-1 MGKLL
+1 MSKLL

-15 VKDGQNGVDASNKE
+15 IKDGQNGVDASNKE

-39 EYWSKNFNNYVKPD
+39 EYWSKDYNNYVKPD
-53 SNTTVIT
+53 GNTTVIT

-76 DTWLYAKNK
+76 ETWLYAKNK

-96 IFRVRQETAATDNTK
+96 IFRVRQETASTDNTK
-111 MQIYAGA
+111 MKIYAGA

-127 ISVNNGTYFV
+127 ISVNNGSYFIV
-137 VSGTNI
+137 GAVNI
-143 APPTANQI
+143 APPTADQT

-591 GNKNLVKNSD
+591 GNENMALDTNKGTTGWGWGLQAGGRTITEVVEDGIRCCKITRDSVASTGWSYISYSRIGREKYLPSKKYTISFEVKSSVVTKFTCSLMEGNATNGLTTNSATAQVPKA
-601 FSNGNSNWS
+601 NTW
-610 FSIASVDKTK
+610 TK
-620 LFEGRPTLK
+620 LSFTL
-629 LTRTG
+629 T
-634 ATTDTWNGAQQD
+634 
-646 IDIQGNANIK
+646 
-656 NQAFTVSFWY
+656 
-666 YIEDKSTIDTTI
+666 
-678 AVELK
+678 
-683 GKNANGNH
+683 
-691 ISAGGYWS
+691 
-699 ATKDTVVER
+699 TKDTLPTSTTQCVYLNGMSSEPG
-708 KWTYVSYTFTPTSSD
+708 VSYMF
-723 LDRLFIYPWIKR
+723 R
-735 NGTVWFARFKV
+735 NLKIEEGT
-746 EKSNKAT
+746 EST
-753 PWCPHPLEQLNNV
+753 PWCPNKSEQFNHV

-772 KYENRDSAPF
+772 KYENRNSAPF

-850 EKNFINTDIAF
+850 EKNFINTDISF

-875 RILDVNCKA
+875 RTLDVNCKA

-924 TSSSDANHMNTL
+924 TSSSDANCMNTL
-936 YMVAKGGKGSTYGD
+936 FMVAKGGKGSTYGD

>member
-15 VKDGQNGVDASNKE
+15 VKDGVDASNKE

-39 EYWSKNFNNYVKPD
+39 EYWSKDYNNYVKPD
-53 SNTTVIT
+53 GNTTVIT

-69 KVLNIKN
+69 KVLNIRN
-76 DTWLYAKNK
+76 ETWLYAKNK

-96 IFRVRQETAATDNTK
+96 IFRVRQETASTDNTK
-111 MQIYAGA
+111 MRIYAGA

-127 ISVNNGTYFV
+127 ISVNNGTYFI
-137 VSGTNI
+137 VSSVNI

-192 STIKPMFIVNYQ
+192 STIRPMFIVNYQ

-267 EYSDFTSSNVGE
+267 EYSNFTTSNEGE
-279 FYLHGYDSNNK
+279 FYLHGYDSSNK

-315 PKQMYN
+315 PKQTYN
-321 PNGKVPAKTP
+321 PDGKVPAKTP
-331 IYMVWDLTSGNWLSI
+331 IYIVRDLTDNKWLSV

-433 ISMKVDNDG
+433 ISMKVDNNG

-469 EGQVTFSSLAASG
+469 EGQVTFSSLASSG

-524 NENKKTFSVDADGNV
+524 NENKKTFSVDADVNV
-539 EVDGLLQSS
+539 EIDGVLQSS

-565 AILNQAVVK
+565 AILNQAVIK
-574 GDVILPSSGMTN
+574 GDVILPNAGMTN
-586 YGGQI
+586 EYDMSQAYGR
-591 GNKNLVKNSD
+591 NLALNTSKNY
-601 FSNGNSNWS
+601 SNAYSS
-610 FSIASVDKTK
+610 F
-620 LFEGRPTLK
+620 
-629 LTRTG
+629 TG
-634 ATTDTWNGAQQD
+634 ATNTCPSLATVKLNGLNVGDKVTVRLIYKYTNIVAASGQTASVW
-646 IDIQGNANIK
+646 IQGSGNSTAWNSGAFGGSGKKTLSGSGEYEFLYDFTITSDHLKNSTWSTNIRH
-656 NQAFTVSFWY
+656 
-666 YIEDKSTIDTTI
+666 D
-678 AVELK
+678 
-683 GKNANGNH
+683 
-691 ISAGGYWS
+691 
-699 ATKDTVVER
+699 
-708 KWTYVSYTFTPTSSD
+708 YVQSGSVQ
-723 LDRLFIYPWIKR
+723 WKE
-735 NGTVWFARFKV
+735 FKV
-746 EKSNKAT
+746 EKCTKDKAT
-753 PWCPHPLEQLNNV
+753 KWSPAPEDNLNPV
-766 RIWAGE
+766 RIWAGSEYE
-772 KYENRDSAPF
+772 KRDNAPF
-782 RVYEN
+782 RVYQN

-829 NQVASIAPMDAHPNP
+829 NQVASIAPRDAHPNP

-850 EKNFINTDIAF
+850 EKNFINTDISF

-875 RILDVNCKA
+875 RTLDVNCKA

-936 YMVAKGGKGSTYGD
+936 FMVAKGGKGSTYGD

>member
-15 VKDGQNGVDASNKE
+15 VKDGVDASNKE

-39 EYWSKNFNNYVKPD
+39 EYWSKDYNNYVKPD
-53 SNTTVIT
+53 GNTTVIT

-96 IFRVRQETAATDNTK
+96 IFRVRQETASTDNTK
-111 MQIYAGA
+111 MKIYAGA

-127 ISVNNGTYFV
+127 ISVNNGNYFV
-137 VSGTNI
+137 VGGTNI
-143 APPTANQI
+143 APPTTDQT
-151 TAGDYKWLE
+151 TAGNYKWLE
-160 YTVYMS
+160 YTAYMS

-192 STIKPMFIVNYQ
+192 STIRPMFIVNYQ

-414 AINMSVTASYGQI
+414 AINMSVTASYGQV

-433 ISMKVDNDG
+433 ISMKVDNNG

-548 NFDEHLALGYQI
+548 NFDEHLALGYRI

-574 GDVILPSSGMTN
+574 GDVILPNAGMTN
-586 YGGQI
+586 EYDMSQAYGR
-591 GNKNLVKNSD
+591 NLALNTSKD
-601 FSNGNSNWS
+601 YSNAYSS
-610 FSIASVDKTK
+610 F
-620 LFEGRPTLK
+620 
-629 LTRTG
+629 TG
-634 ATTDTWNGAQQD
+634 ATNTCPSLATVKLNGLNVGDKVTVRLIYKYTNIVAASGQTASVW
-646 IDIQGNANIK
+646 IQGSGNSTAWNSGAFGGSGKKTISGSGEYEFLYDFTITSDHLKNSTWSTNIRH
-656 NQAFTVSFWY
+656 
-666 YIEDKSTIDTTI
+666 D
-678 AVELK
+678 
-683 GKNANGNH
+683 
-691 ISAGGYWS
+691 
-699 ATKDTVVER
+699 
-708 KWTYVSYTFTPTSSD
+708 YVQSGSVQ
-723 LDRLFIYPWIKR
+723 WKE
-735 NGTVWFARFKV
+735 FKV
-746 EKSNKAT
+746 EKCTKDKAT
-753 PWCPHPLEQLNNV
+753 KWSPAPEDNLNPV
-766 RIWAGE
+766 RIWAGSEYE
-772 KYENRDSAPF
+772 KRDNAPF
-782 RVYEN
+782 RVYQN

-850 EKNFINTDIAF
+850 EKNFINTDISF

-875 RILDVNCKA
+875 RTLDVNCKA

-936 YMVAKGGKGSTYGD
+936 FMVAKGGKGSTYGD

>member
-15 VKDGQNGVDASNKE
+15 IKDGVDASNKE

-39 EYWSKNFNNYVKPD
+39 EYWSKDYNNYVKPD
-53 SNTTVIT
+53 GNTTVIT

-69 KVLNIKN
+69 KVLNIRN
-76 DTWLYAKNK
+76 ETWLYAKNK

-96 IFRVRQETAATDNTK
+96 IFRVRQETASTDNTK
-111 MQIYAGA
+111 MKIYAGA

-127 ISVNNGTYFV
+127 ISANNGTYFV

-192 STIKPMFIVNYQ
+192 STIRPMFIVNYQ

-433 ISMKVDNDG
+433 ISMKVDNNG

-524 NENKKTFSVDADGNV
+524 SENKKTFSVDADGNV
-539 EVDGLLQSS
+539 EIDGLLQSS

-574 GDVILPSSGMTN
+574 GDIILPNAGMTN
-586 YGGQI
+586 EYDMSQAYGR
-591 GNKNLVKNSD
+591 NLALNTSKNY
-601 FSNGNSNWS
+601 SNAYSS
-610 FSIASVDKTK
+610 F
-620 LFEGRPTLK
+620 
-629 LTRTG
+629 TG
-634 ATTDTWNGAQQD
+634 ATNTCPSLATVKLNGLKVGDKVTVRLIYKYTNIVAASGQTASVW
-646 IDIQGNANIK
+646 IQGSGNSTAWNSGAFGGSGKKTISGSGKYEFLYDFTITSDHLKNSTWSTNIRH
-656 NQAFTVSFWY
+656 
-666 YIEDKSTIDTTI
+666 D
-678 AVELK
+678 
-683 GKNANGNH
+683 
-691 ISAGGYWS
+691 
-699 ATKDTVVER
+699 
-708 KWTYVSYTFTPTSSD
+708 YVQSGSVQ
-723 LDRLFIYPWIKR
+723 WKE
-735 NGTVWFARFKV
+735 FKV
-746 EKSNKAT
+746 EKCTKDKAT
-753 PWCPHPLEQLNNV
+753 KWSPAPEDNLNPV
-766 RIWAGE
+766 RIWAGSEYE
-772 KYENRDSAPF
+772 KRDNAPF
-782 RVYEN
+782 RVYQN

-850 EKNFINTDIAF
+850 EKNFINTDISF

-911 TGNNG
+911 AGNNG

-936 YMVAKGGKGSTYGD
+936 FMVAKGGKGSTYGD

-957 WDEDFDLNVHGNVK
+957 WDEDFDLNVHGNIK

>member
-15 VKDGQNGVDASNKE
+15 IKDGQNGVDASNKE

-39 EYWSKNFNNYVKPD
+39 EYWSKDYNNYVKPD
-53 SNTTVIT
+53 GNTTVIT

-69 KVLNIKN
+69 KVLNIRN
-76 DTWLYAKNK
+76 ETWLYAKNK

-96 IFRVRQETAATDNTK
+96 IFRVRQETASTDNTK
-111 MQIYAGA
+111 MKIYAGA

-127 ISVNNGTYFV
+127 ISVNNGSYFIV
-137 VSGTNI
+137 GAVNI
-143 APPTANQI
+143 APPTADQT

-433 ISMKVDNDG
+433 ISMKVDNNG

-469 EGQVTFSSLAASG
+469 EGQVTFSSLASSG

-548 NFDEHLALGYQI
+548 NFNEHLALGYQI

-591 GNKNLVKNSD
+591 GNENIALDTNKGTTGWGWGLQAGGRTITEVVEDGIRCCKITRDSVASTGWSYISYSRIGREKYLPSKKYTISFEVKSSVVTKFTCSLMEGNATNGLTTNSATAQVPKA
-601 FSNGNSNWS
+601 NTW
-610 FSIASVDKTK
+610 TK
-620 LFEGRPTLK
+620 LSFTL
-629 LTRTG
+629 T
-634 ATTDTWNGAQQD
+634 
-646 IDIQGNANIK
+646 
-656 NQAFTVSFWY
+656 
-666 YIEDKSTIDTTI
+666 
-678 AVELK
+678 
-683 GKNANGNH
+683 
-691 ISAGGYWS
+691 
-699 ATKDTVVER
+699 TKDTLPTSTTQCVYLNGMSSEPG
-708 KWTYVSYTFTPTSSD
+708 VSYMF
-723 LDRLFIYPWIKR
+723 R
-735 NGTVWFARFKV
+735 NLKIEEGT
-746 EKSNKAT
+746 EAT
-753 PWCPHPLEQLNNV
+753 PWCPNKSEQFNHV

-772 KYENRDSAPF
+772 KYENRNSAPF

-829 NQVASIAPMDAHPNP
+829 NQVASIAPRDAHPNP

-850 EKNFINTDIAF
+850 EKNFINTDISF

-875 RILDVNCKA
+875 RTLDVNCKA

-924 TSSSDANHMNTL
+924 TSSSDANCMNTL
-936 YMVAKGGKGSTYGD
+936 FMVAKGGKGSTYGD

>member
-15 VKDGQNGVDASNKE
+15 VKDGVDASNKE

-39 EYWSKNFNNYVKPD
+39 EYWSKDYNNYVKPD

-69 KVLNIKN
+69 KVLNIRN
-76 DTWLYAKNK
+76 ETWLYAKNK

-96 IFRVRQETAATDNTK
+96 IFRVRQETASTDNTK
-111 MQIYAGA
+111 MKIYAGA

-127 ISVNNGTYFV
+127 ISVNNGSYFIV
-137 VSGTNI
+137 GAVNI
-143 APPTANQI
+143 APPTADQT

-331 IYMVWDLTSGNWLSI
+331 IYMVWDLTSGNWLSV

-414 AINMSVTASYGQI
+414 AINMSVTASYGQV

-433 ISMKVDNDG
+433 ISMKVDNNG

-565 AILNQAVVK
+565 AILNQAVIK
-574 GDVILPSSGMTN
+574 GDVILPNAGMTN
-586 YGGQI
+586 EYDMSQAYGR
-591 GNKNLVKNSD
+591 NLALNTSKNY
-601 FSNGNSNWS
+601 SNAYSS
-610 FSIASVDKTK
+610 F
-620 LFEGRPTLK
+620 
-629 LTRTG
+629 TG
-634 ATTDTWNGAQQD
+634 ATNTCPSLATVKLNGLKVGDKVTVRLIYKYTNIVAASGQTASAW
-646 IDIQGNANIK
+646 IQGSGNSTAWNSGAFGGSGKKTLSGSGEYEFLYDFTITSDHLKNSTWSTNIRH
-656 NQAFTVSFWY
+656 
-666 YIEDKSTIDTTI
+666 D
-678 AVELK
+678 
-683 GKNANGNH
+683 
-691 ISAGGYWS
+691 
-699 ATKDTVVER
+699 
-708 KWTYVSYTFTPTSSD
+708 YVQSGSVQ
-723 LDRLFIYPWIKR
+723 WKE
-735 NGTVWFARFKV
+735 FKV
-746 EKSNKAT
+746 EKCTKDKAT
-753 PWCPHPLEQLNNV
+753 KWSPAPEDNLNPV
-766 RIWAGE
+766 RIWAGSEYE
-772 KYENRDSAPF
+772 KRDNAPF
-782 RVYEN
+782 RVYQN

-829 NQVASIAPMDAHPNP
+829 NQVASIAPRDAHPNP

-850 EKNFINTDIAF
+850 EKNVINTDISF

-875 RILDVNCKA
+875 RVLDVNCKA

>member
-15 VKDGQNGVDASNKE
+15 IKDGQNGVDASNKE

-39 EYWSKNFNNYVKPD
+39 EYWSKDYNNYVKPD
-53 SNTTVIT
+53 GNTTVIT

-69 KVLNIKN
+69 KVLNIRN
-76 DTWLYAKNK
+76 ETWLYAKNK

-96 IFRVRQETAATDNTK
+96 IFRVRQETASTDNTK
-111 MQIYAGA
+111 MKIYAGA

-127 ISVNNGTYFV
+127 ISANNGTYFV
-137 VSGTNI
+137 VGGTNI
-143 APPTANQI
+143 APPTADQI
-151 TAGDYKWLE
+151 TAGNYKWLE
-160 YTVYMS
+160 YTAYMS

-433 ISMKVDNDG
+433 ISMKVDNNG

-469 EGQVTFSSLAASG
+469 EGQVTFSSLASSG

-591 GNKNLVKNSD
+591 GNENIATNTNEGTTGWGWGLQAGGRTITEVVEDGIRCCKITRDSVASTGWSYISYSRIGREKYLPSKKYTISFEVKSSVVTKFTCSLMEGNATNGLTTNSATAQVPKA
-601 FSNGNSNWS
+601 NTW
-610 FSIASVDKTK
+610 TK
-620 LFEGRPTLK
+620 LSFTL
-629 LTRTG
+629 T
-634 ATTDTWNGAQQD
+634 
-646 IDIQGNANIK
+646 
-656 NQAFTVSFWY
+656 
-666 YIEDKSTIDTTI
+666 
-678 AVELK
+678 
-683 GKNANGNH
+683 
-691 ISAGGYWS
+691 
-699 ATKDTVVER
+699 TKDTLPTSTTQCVYLNGMSSEPG
-708 KWTYVSYTFTPTSSD
+708 VSYMF
-723 LDRLFIYPWIKR
+723 R
-735 NGTVWFARFKV
+735 NLKIEEGT
-746 EKSNKAT
+746 KST
-753 PWCPHPLEQLNNV
+753 PWCPNKSEQFNHV

-772 KYENRDSAPF
+772 KYENRNSAPF

-787 GDIVATNGTFN
+787 GDIIATNGTFN

-850 EKNFINTDIAF
+850 EKNFINTDISF

-875 RILDVNCKA
+875 RVLDVNCKA

-911 TGNNG
+911 AGNNG

-924 TSSSDANHMNTL
+924 TSSSDANCMNTL
-936 YMVAKGGKGSTYGD
+936 FMVAKGGKGSTYGD

>member
-15 VKDGQNGVDASNKE
+15 IKDGVDASNKE

-39 EYWSKNFNNYVKPD
+39 EYWSKDYNNYVKPD
-53 SNTTVIT
+53 GNTTVIT

-69 KVLNIKN
+69 KVLNIRN
-76 DTWLYAKNK
+76 ETWLYAKNK

-96 IFRVRQETAATDNTK
+96 MFRVRQETASTDNTK
-111 MQIYAGA
+111 MKIYAGA
-118 TEFNSSGAK
+118 TEFNSSGTK

-137 VSGTNI
+137 VSAVNI

-267 EYSDFTSSNVGE
+267 EYSNFTTSNEGE
-279 FYLHGYDSNNK
+279 FYLHGYDSSNK

-331 IYMVWDLTSGNWLSI
+331 IYIVRDLTDNKWLSV

-524 NENKKTFSVDADGNV
+524 NENKKTFSVDANGNV

-574 GDVILPSSGMTN
+574 GDVILPNAGMTN
-586 YGGQI
+586 EYDMSQAYGR
-591 GNKNLVKNSD
+591 NLALNTSKNY
-601 FSNGNSNWS
+601 SNAYSS
-610 FSIASVDKTK
+610 F
-620 LFEGRPTLK
+620 
-629 LTRTG
+629 TG
-634 ATTDTWNGAQQD
+634 ATNTCPSLATVKLNGLNVGDKVTVRLIYKYTNIVAASGQTASVW
-646 IDIQGNANIK
+646 IQGSGNSTAWNSGAFGGSGKKTLSGSGEYEFLYDFTITSDHLKNSTWSTNIRH
-656 NQAFTVSFWY
+656 
-666 YIEDKSTIDTTI
+666 D
-678 AVELK
+678 
-683 GKNANGNH
+683 
-691 ISAGGYWS
+691 
-699 ATKDTVVER
+699 
-708 KWTYVSYTFTPTSSD
+708 YVQSGSVQ
-723 LDRLFIYPWIKR
+723 WKE
-735 NGTVWFARFKV
+735 FKV
-746 EKSNKAT
+746 EKCTKDKAT
-753 PWCPHPLEQLNNV
+753 KWSPAPEDNLNPV
-766 RIWAGE
+766 RIWAGSEYE
-772 KYENRDSAPF
+772 KRDNAPF
-782 RVYEN
+782 RVYQN
-787 GDIVATNGTFN
+787 GDIYATNGTFS

-804 IDSKNIHIHE
+804 IDSGNIHINNGE
-814 GQFVINSVTTFIDDD
+814 FIINSTSTYVNEYNEISTYNLNGVTR
-829 NQVASIAPMDAHPNP
+829 DAHPNP
-844 YMLLSA
+844 YIMFSA
-850 EKNFINTDIAF
+850 TKNFINTDLIF
-861 GTIEDSRIK
+861 GTTDNTRIK
-870 YSNNN
+870 YSNANST
-875 RILDVNCKA
+875 LDINAKTTI
-884 NFNIGT
+884 NTGT
-890 TRLTCNSGTAW
+890 TGITVENGKAWNSG
-901 SDGIEFASRL
+901 INLFSRL
-911 TGNNG
+911 SGNSG
-916 LVAMNFRG
+916 SFTLNFRADSG
-924 TSSSDANHMNTL
+924 KPEQCNTL
-936 YMVAKGGKGSTYGD
+936 YLISKGGKGTSFGD
-950 FCMRRAN
+950 MCLRRETWA
-957 WDEDFDLNVHGNVK
+957 EDFDLRIKGNLQITNK
-971 IKTAISSELHGVQ
+971 ITSETNSIEMRATAD
-984 IKAVSNEGWGFYV
+984 GWGFYV
-997 V
+997 I

>member
-15 VKDGQNGVDASNKE
+15 IKDGQNGVDASNKE

-39 EYWSKNFNNYVKPD
+39 EYWSKDYNNYVKPD
-53 SNTTVIT
+53 GNTTVIT

-69 KVLNIKN
+69 KVLNIRN
-76 DTWLYAKNK
+76 ETWLYAKNK

-96 IFRVRQETAATDNTK
+96 IFRVRQETASTDNTK
-111 MQIYAGA
+111 MKIYAGA

-127 ISVNNGTYFV
+127 ISVNNGSYFIV
-137 VSGTNI
+137 GAVNI
-143 APPTANQI
+143 APPTADQT

-267 EYSDFTSSNVGE
+267 EYSNFTTSNEGE
-279 FYLHGYDSNNK
+279 FYLHGYDSSNK

-315 PKQMYN
+315 PKQTYN
-321 PNGKVPAKTP
+321 PDGKVPAKTP
-331 IYMVWDLTSGNWLSI
+331 IYMVWDLTGGNWLSV

-357 HKMHANDSVDGNV
+357 YKMHANENVDGNV
-370 YTFTWNANE
+370 YTFTWNENE

-510 ANDLLIKGN
+510 ANDLLIKDN

-524 NENKKTFSVDADGNV
+524 SENKKTFSVDADGNV
-539 EVDGLLQSS
+539 EIDGLLQSS

-591 GNKNLVKNSD
+591 GNENIALDTNKGTTGWGWGLQAGGRTITEVVEDGIRCCKITRDSVASTGWSYISYSRIGREKYLPSKKYTISFEVKSSVVTKFTCSLMEGNATNGLTTNSATAQVPKA
-601 FSNGNSNWS
+601 NTW
-610 FSIASVDKTK
+610 TK
-620 LFEGRPTLK
+620 LSFTL
-629 LTRTG
+629 T
-634 ATTDTWNGAQQD
+634 
-646 IDIQGNANIK
+646 
-656 NQAFTVSFWY
+656 
-666 YIEDKSTIDTTI
+666 
-678 AVELK
+678 
-683 GKNANGNH
+683 
-691 ISAGGYWS
+691 
-699 ATKDTVVER
+699 TKDTLPTSTTQCVYLNGMSSEPG
-708 KWTYVSYTFTPTSSD
+708 VSYMF
-723 LDRLFIYPWIKR
+723 R
-735 NGTVWFARFKV
+735 NLKIEEGT
-746 EKSNKAT
+746 EST
-753 PWCPHPLEQLNNV
+753 PWCPNKSEQFNNV

-814 GQFVINSVTTFIDDD
+814 GQFVINSITTFIDDD
-829 NQVASIAPMDAHPNP
+829 NQVASIAPRDAHPNP

-850 EKNFINTDIAF
+850 EKNFINTDISF

-875 RILDVNCKA
+875 RTLDVNCKA

>member
-15 VKDGQNGVDASNKE
+15 IKDGQNGVDASNKE

-39 EYWSKNFNNYVKPD
+39 EYWSKDYNNYVKPD
-53 SNTTVIT
+53 GNTTVIT

-69 KVLNIKN
+69 KVLNIRN
-76 DTWLYAKNK
+76 ETWLYAKNK

-96 IFRVRQETAATDNTK
+96 IFRVRQETASTDNTK
-111 MQIYAGA
+111 MKIYAGA

-127 ISVNNGTYFV
+127 ISVNNGSYFIV
-137 VSGTNI
+137 GAVNI
-143 APPTANQI
+143 APPTADQT

-414 AINMSVTASYGQI
+414 AINMSVTASYGQV

-433 ISMKVDNDG
+433 ISMKVDNNG

-469 EGQVTFSSLAASG
+469 EGQVTFSSLASSG

-539 EVDGLLQSS
+539 EIDGLLQSS

-591 GNKNLVKNSD
+591 GNENIATNTNEGTTGWGWGLQAGGRTITEVVEDGIRCCKITRDSVASTGWSYISYSRIGREKYLPSKKYTISFEVKSSVVTKFTCSLMEGNATNGLTTNSATAQVPKA
-601 FSNGNSNWS
+601 NTW
-610 FSIASVDKTK
+610 TK
-620 LFEGRPTLK
+620 LSFTL
-629 LTRTG
+629 T
-634 ATTDTWNGAQQD
+634 
-646 IDIQGNANIK
+646 
-656 NQAFTVSFWY
+656 
-666 YIEDKSTIDTTI
+666 
-678 AVELK
+678 
-683 GKNANGNH
+683 
-691 ISAGGYWS
+691 
-699 ATKDTVVER
+699 TKDTLPTSTTQCVYLNGMSSEPG
-708 KWTYVSYTFTPTSSD
+708 VSYMF
-723 LDRLFIYPWIKR
+723 R
-735 NGTVWFARFKV
+735 NLKIEEGA
-746 EKSNKAT
+746 EST
-753 PWCPHPLEQLNNV
+753 PWCPNKSEQFNHV

-772 KYENRDSAPF
+772 KYENRNSAPF

-829 NQVASIAPMDAHPNP
+829 NQVASIAPRDAHPNP

-850 EKNFINTDIAF
+850 EKNFINTDISF

-875 RILDVNCKA
+875 RTLDVNCKA

>member
-15 VKDGQNGVDASNKE
+15 VKDGVDASNKE

-39 EYWSKNFNNYVKPD
+39 EYWSKDFNNYVKPD

-160 YTVYMS
+160 YTAYMS

-180 LFPAVKAFTSGV
+180 LFPAIKAFTSGV
-192 STIKPMFIVNYQ
+192 STIKPMFIVNYS

-331 IYMVWDLTSGNWLSI
+331 IYMVWDLTGGNWLSI

-414 AINMSVTASYGQI
+414 AINMSVTASYGQV

-433 ISMKVDNDG
+433 ISMKVDNNG

-510 ANDLLIKGN
+510 ANDLLIKDN
-519 LSIIN
+519 LSIIDS
-524 NENKKTFSVDADGNV
+524 ENKKTFSVDADGNV
-539 EVDGLLQSS
+539 EIDGLLQSS

-560 SPAGT
+560 SPDGT
-565 AILNQAVVK
+565 AILNQATIR
-574 GDVILPSSGMTN
+574 GDVKLPNAGITN
-586 YGGQI
+586 YGATI
-591 GNKNLVKNSD
+591 GNENLLLRSGA
-601 FSNGNSNWS
+601 FSNNTGNWGANGSTISLDNTTKYNDSPTIKIIGNSGALYNGFIQLERNTTYVYSATVKANKIINGGNMSPLHMWLNTAES
-610 FSIASVDKTK
+610 AAHLEII
-620 LFEGRPTLK
+620 TL
-629 LTRTG
+629 
-634 ATTDTWNGAQQD
+634 A
-646 IDIQGNANIK
+646 
-656 NQAFTVSFWY
+656 
-666 YIEDKSTIDTTI
+666 KSTITTEWNQ
-678 AVELK
+678 V
-683 GKNANGNH
+683 
-691 ISAGGYWS
+691 Y
-699 ATKDTVVER
+699 VVF
-708 KWTYVSYTFTPTSSD
+708 KTPNEA
-723 LDRLFIYPWIKR
+723 DRYFMKPFIYNI
-735 NGTVWFARFKV
+735 GDAVVWLANAKV
-746 EKSNKAT
+746 EKTNENKPT
-753 PWCPHPLEQLNNV
+753 PWCPHKNEQLNYV
-766 RIWAGE
+766 RIWAGGS
-772 KYENRDSAPF
+772 YENRDSAPF

-850 EKNFINTDIAF
+850 EKNFINTDISF

-875 RILDVNCKA
+875 RTLDVNCKA

-924 TSSSDANHMNTL
+924 TSSSDANCMNTL
-936 YMVAKGGKGSTYGD
+936 FMVAKGGKGSTYGD
-950 FCMRRAN
+950 FCMRRSN

>member
-15 VKDGQNGVDASNKE
+15 VKDGVDASNKE

-39 EYWSKNFNNYVKPD
+39 EYWSKDYNNYVKPD
-53 SNTTVIT
+53 GNTTVIT

-69 KVLNIKN
+69 KVLNIRN
-76 DTWLYAKNK
+76 ETWLYAKNK

-111 MQIYAGA
+111 MKIYAGA

-127 ISVNNGTYFV
+127 ISANNGNYFIV
-137 VSGTNI
+137 GAVDI
-143 APPTANQI
+143 APPTADQI
-151 TAGDYKWLE
+151 TAGNYKWLE

-267 EYSDFTSSNVGE
+267 EYSNFTTSNEGE
-279 FYLHGYDSNNK
+279 FYLHGYDSSNK

-315 PKQMYN
+315 PKQTYN
-321 PNGKVPAKTP
+321 PDGKVPAKTP
-331 IYMVWDLTSGNWLSI
+331 IYMVWDLTGGNWLSV

-357 HKMHANDSVDGNV
+357 YKMHANENVDGNV
-370 YTFTWNANE
+370 YTFTWNENE

-433 ISMKVDNDG
+433 ISMKVDNNG

-469 EGQVTFSSLAASG
+469 EGQVTFSSLADSG
-482 AGAIKSV
+482 AGAIKNV

-510 ANDLLIKGN
+510 ANDLLIKDN

-524 NENKKTFSVDADGNV
+524 SENKKTFSVDADGNV
-539 EVDGLLQSS
+539 EIDGLLQSS

-591 GNKNLVKNSD
+591 GNENIALDTNKGTIGWGWGLQAGGRTITEVIEDGIRCCKITRDSVASTGWSYISYSRIGREKYLPSKKYTISFEVKSSVVTKFTCSLMEGNATNGLTTNSATAQVPKA
-601 FSNGNSNWS
+601 NTW
-610 FSIASVDKTK
+610 TK
-620 LFEGRPTLK
+620 LSFTL
-629 LTRTG
+629 T
-634 ATTDTWNGAQQD
+634 
-646 IDIQGNANIK
+646 
-656 NQAFTVSFWY
+656 
-666 YIEDKSTIDTTI
+666 
-678 AVELK
+678 
-683 GKNANGNH
+683 
-691 ISAGGYWS
+691 
-699 ATKDTVVER
+699 TKDTLPTSTTQCVYLNGMSSEPG
-708 KWTYVSYTFTPTSSD
+708 VSYMF
-723 LDRLFIYPWIKR
+723 R
-735 NGTVWFARFKV
+735 NLKIEEGV
-746 EKSNKAT
+746 EST
-753 PWCPHPLEQLNNV
+753 PWCPNKSEQFNHV

-829 NQVASIAPMDAHPNP
+829 NQVASIAPRDAHPNP

-850 EKNFINTDIAF
+850 EKNFINTDISF

-875 RILDVNCKA
+875 RTLDVNCKA

>member
-15 VKDGQNGVDASNKE
+15 VKDGVDASNKE

-39 EYWSKNFNNYVKPD
+39 EYWSKDYNNYVKPD
-53 SNTTVIT
+53 GNTTVIT

-69 KVLNIKN
+69 KILNIKN
-76 DTWLYAKNK
+76 ETWLYAKNK

-96 IFRVRQETAATDNTK
+96 IFRVRQETASTDNTK
-111 MQIYAGA
+111 MKIYAGA

-127 ISVNNGTYFV
+127 ISVNNGSYFIV
-137 VSGTNI
+137 GAVNI
-143 APPTANQI
+143 APPTADQT

-267 EYSDFTSSNVGE
+267 EYSDFTSSNTGE
-279 FYLHGYDSNNK
+279 FYLHGYDSSNK

-414 AINMSVTASYGQI
+414 AINMSVTASYGQV

-433 ISMKVDNDG
+433 ISMKVDNNG

-469 EGQVTFSSLAASG
+469 EGQVTFSSLASSG

-539 EVDGLLQSS
+539 EIDGLLQSS

-565 AILNQAVVK
+565 AILNQAVIK
-574 GDVILPSSGMTN
+574 GDVILPNAGMTN
-586 YGGQI
+586 EYDMSQAYGR
-591 GNKNLVKNSD
+591 NLALNTSKNY
-601 FSNGNSNWS
+601 SNAYSS
-610 FSIASVDKTK
+610 F
-620 LFEGRPTLK
+620 
-629 LTRTG
+629 TG
-634 ATTDTWNGAQQD
+634 ATNTCPSLATVKLNGLKVGDKVTVRLIYKYTNIVAASGQTASVW
-646 IDIQGNANIK
+646 IQGSGNSTAWNSGAFGGSGKKTLSGSGEYEFLYDFTITSDHLKNSTWSTNIRH
-656 NQAFTVSFWY
+656 
-666 YIEDKSTIDTTI
+666 D
-678 AVELK
+678 
-683 GKNANGNH
+683 
-691 ISAGGYWS
+691 
-699 ATKDTVVER
+699 
-708 KWTYVSYTFTPTSSD
+708 YVQSGSVQ
-723 LDRLFIYPWIKR
+723 WKE
-735 NGTVWFARFKV
+735 FKV
-746 EKSNKAT
+746 EKCTKDKAT
-753 PWCPHPLEQLNNV
+753 KWSPAPEDNLNPV
-766 RIWAGE
+766 RIWAGSEYE
-772 KYENRDSAPF
+772 KRDNAPF
-782 RVYEN
+782 RVYQN

-829 NQVASIAPMDAHPNP
+829 NQVASIASRDAHPNP

-850 EKNFINTDIAF
+850 EKNFINTDISF

-875 RILDVNCKA
+875 RTLDVNCKA

>member
-15 VKDGQNGVDASNKE
+15 IKDGVDASNKE

-39 EYWSKNFNNYVKPD
+39 EYWSKDYNNYVKPD
-53 SNTTVIT
+53 GNTTVIT

-192 STIKPMFIVNYQ
+192 STIKPMFIVNYS

-267 EYSDFTSSNVGE
+267 EYSNFTTSNEGE
-279 FYLHGYDSNNK
+279 FYLHGYDSSNK

-315 PKQMYN
+315 PKQTYN
-321 PNGKVPAKTP
+321 PDGKVPAKTP
-331 IYMVWDLTSGNWLSI
+331 IYMVWDLTGGNWLSV

-357 HKMHANDSVDGNV
+357 YKMHANENVDGNV
-370 YTFTWNANE
+370 YTFTWNENE

-433 ISMKVDNDG
+433 ISMKVDNNG

-524 NENKKTFSVDADGNV
+524 NKNKKTFSVDADGNV

-591 GNKNLVKNSD
+591 GNENIALDTNKGTTGWGWGLQAGGRTITEVVEDGIRCCKITRDNVASTGWSYISYSRIGREKYLPSKKYTISFEVKSSVVTKFTCSLMEGNATNGLTTNSATAQVPKA
-601 FSNGNSNWS
+601 NTW
-610 FSIASVDKTK
+610 TK
-620 LFEGRPTLK
+620 LSFTL
-629 LTRTG
+629 T
-634 ATTDTWNGAQQD
+634 
-646 IDIQGNANIK
+646 
-656 NQAFTVSFWY
+656 
-666 YIEDKSTIDTTI
+666 
-678 AVELK
+678 
-683 GKNANGNH
+683 
-691 ISAGGYWS
+691 
-699 ATKDTVVER
+699 TKDTLPTSTTQCVYLNGMSSEPG
-708 KWTYVSYTFTPTSSD
+708 VSYMF
-723 LDRLFIYPWIKR
+723 R
-735 NGTVWFARFKV
+735 NLKIEEGT
-746 EKSNKAT
+746 EST
-753 PWCPHPLEQLNNV
+753 PWCPNKSEQFNHV

-772 KYENRDSAPF
+772 KYENRNSAPF

-787 GDIVATNGTFN
+787 GDIIATNGTFN

-829 NQVASIAPMDAHPNP
+829 NQVASIAPRDAHPNP

-875 RILDVNCKA
+875 RVLDVNCKA

-911 TGNNG
+911 AGNNG

-924 TSSSDANHMNTL
+924 TSSSDANCMNTL
-936 YMVAKGGKGSTYGD
+936 FMVAKGGKGSTYGD